1 VGSRLFARLRNR
13 IFHVSFGNAELSQ
26 PRAYFLSTTPLQR
39 TQDDALPVCAH
50 VEIFDP
56 AEVGHD
62 RFGQRNLILN
72 GFLGQHDSLI
82 HGNKEILPHSL
93 LSAWGGRATARSI
106 PRAIL
111 ALIREPAAEIPNA
124 VRDLSSMRILTRYIL
139 REVIAH
145 ALIGVGIF
153 TFVLFT
159 RDLGRILELV
169 VRASAPLPSV
179 AEIFFFTVPLA
190 LTYTLPM
197 SVLVGI
203 LIGLSRLAADSEITA
218 MRASGMGVWSF
229 LRVLSIF
236 VLGAWFLAMANGLY
250 IAPRAQAALGHLE
263 DALKGSQVSF
273 EVQPRVFYEGFPKY
287 VLYVQDVKSAQG
299 AAVWKDVFMADI
311 SDATN
316 PTITLAKEGIVV
328 SEGQDRLHLH
338 LIDGSMHETDPKDP
352 NHYQI
357 STFQQTDIPIDLPST
372 ESKGDE
378 SQPASLMSTVALRD
392 KASRSDPISARWY
405 LIEYHRR
412 FALPTACLVL
422 ALVGIPL
429 GLSSK
434 KSGKSGGF
442 VLTILLVFV
451 YYTISLIGV
460 SLARQGRVSPWFGA
474 WLADLVF
481 LALGLFLLFRSE
493 KRPFELSSFRIWK
506 KSEQASLR
514 LNLARGRREN
524 AFERAST
531 RRRVFSFSFPTLLDD
546 YVLRDFFLYLGMIL
560 STFLVLVLVFTLF
573 ELLGDILRNQIPAT
587 VVAAYLLNVTPY
599 LLYNVAPLVM
609 LLAVLVTFG
618 LMQRSNEITAIKATG
633 TSIYRIV
640 TPVVGA
646 AAVLAGGLFLADQ
659 FYLPHTNKRQE
670 ALHNQ
675 IKGKPPQTYLR
686 ADRKWIFGQNNDI
699 YYYQFFDTDR
709 DQFGNITVFQ
719 LNRPSFT
726 ITRRIHADRAH
737 WADNLNR
744 WVYEQGWDR
753 GLNVAAIE
761 NYHPFEVATF
771 PDLPETPSYFK
782 KEVKQYTEMNYEELR
797 RYIRDLQQS
806 GFDVVRLR
814 VQLNKKLS
822 YPLITLIMAVLAI
835 PFSLSTGKK
844 GAITGVAV
852 AVGIA
857 VFYTVVSRLF
867 EAMGDLNQLP
877 PALAAWSPDLIFV
890 LIGGYLLLR
899 VPT

>member
-1 VGSRLFARLRNR
+1 
-13 IFHVSFGNAELSQ
+13 
-26 PRAYFLSTTPLQR
+26 
-39 TQDDALPVCAH
+39 
-50 VEIFDP
+50 
-56 AEVGHD
+56 
-62 RFGQRNLILN
+62 
-72 GFLGQHDSLI
+72 
-82 HGNKEILPHSL
+82 
-93 LSAWGGRATARSI
+93 
-106 PRAIL
+106 
-111 ALIREPAAEIPNA
+111 
-124 VRDLSSMRILTRYIL
+124 MRILTRYIL
-139 REVIAH
+139 REVTAH
-145 ALIGVGIF
+145 ALIGVAIF

-159 RDLGRILELV
+159 RDLGHILELV

-179 AEIFFFTVPLA
+179 AEIFSFTIPLA

-236 VLGAWFLAMANGLY
+236 VLAAWLLALANGLY
-250 IAPRAQAALGHLE
+250 IAPRSQAALAHLE
-263 DALKGSQVSF
+263 DRLKGSQVSF
-273 EVQPRVFYEGFPKY
+273 EVQPRVFYEGFPKL
-287 VLYVQDVKSAQG
+287 VLYVQDVKSAEG
-299 AAVWKDVFMADI
+299 AAVWKGVFMADI
-311 SDATN
+311 TDATN
-316 PTITLAKEGIVV
+316 PKITLAKQGIVV
-328 SEGQDRLHLH
+328 SEGPDRLHLH
-338 LIDGSMHETDPKDP
+338 LVDGSAHETDPKDP
-352 NHYQI
+352 DHYQI
-357 STFQQTDIPIDLPST
+357 ETFQQTDIPIDLPST
-372 ESKGDE
+372 ENKSDE
-378 SQPASLMSTVALRD
+378 SLPAGVLDTAELLQ
-392 KASRSDPISARWY
+392 KARASDAISARWY
-405 LIEYHRR
+405 LIEFHRR

-451 YYTISLIGV
+451 YYVISLLGV
-460 SLARQGRVSPWFGA
+460 SLARQGRVPPWFGA
-474 WLADLVF
+474 WLADFAF
-481 LALGLFLLFRSE
+481 LALALFLLFRAE
-493 KRPFELSSFRIWK
+493 KRPFELG
-506 KSEQASLR
+506 SLR
-514 LNLARGRREN
+514 FSKQKEPVRHTSNGRGRREN

-531 RRRVFSFSFPTLLDD
+531 RRRVFSASFPTLIDD
-546 YVLRDFFLYLGMIL
+546 YVLRDFFIYLGMIL

-573 ELLGDILRNQIPAT
+573 ELLGDILRNKVPAS
-587 VVAAYLLNVTPY
+587 VVAEYLLNVTPY

-640 TPVVGA
+640 APVVA
-646 AAVLAGGLFLADQ
+646 AAGVLAAGLFFADQ
-659 FYLPHTNKRQE
+659 FYLPRTNKRQE

-686 ADRKWIFGQNNDI
+686 PDRKWIFGQRNDI
-699 YYYQFFDTDR
+699 YYYQFFDPDR
-709 DQFGNITVFQ
+709 DQFGNISVFT
-719 LNRPSFT
+719 LDKASFT

-744 WVYEQGWDR
+744 WEYEQGWDR
-753 GLNVAAIE
+753 KMNVSAMGD
-761 NYHPFEVATF
+761 YRPFEVATF
-771 PDLPETPSYFK
+771 PDLPETPAYFK
-782 KEVKQYTEMNYEELR
+782 KEVKQYSEMNYEELR
-797 RYIRDLQQS
+797 RYIHDLQQG

-814 VQLNKKLS
+814 VELNKKLS

-867 EAMGDLNQLP
+867 EAMGDLSQLP

-890 LIGGYLLLR
+890 LVGGYLILK

>member
-1 VGSRLFARLRNR
+1 
-13 IFHVSFGNAELSQ
+13 
-26 PRAYFLSTTPLQR
+26 
-39 TQDDALPVCAH
+39 
-50 VEIFDP
+50 
-56 AEVGHD
+56 
-62 RFGQRNLILN
+62 
-72 GFLGQHDSLI
+72 
-82 HGNKEILPHSL
+82 
-93 LSAWGGRATARSI
+93 
-106 PRAIL
+106 
-111 ALIREPAAEIPNA
+111 
-124 VRDLSSMRILTRYIL
+124 MRILTRYIL
-139 REVIAH
+139 REVTAH
-145 ALIGVGIF
+145 AIIGVAIF

-179 AEIFFFTVPLA
+179 VEIFSFTVPLA

-197 SVLVGI
+197 GVLVGI

-236 VLGAWFLAMANGLY
+236 VIAVWLLALFNGLY
-250 IAPRAQAALGHLE
+250 VAPKSQAALARLE
-263 DALKGSQVSF
+263 DRLKGSQVSF

-299 AAVWKDVFMADI
+299 AAVWKNVFMADI
-311 SDATN
+311 SDAAN
-316 PTITLAKEGIVV
+316 PKITLAREGIVV
-328 SEGQDRLHLH
+328 SEASDRLHLH
-338 LIDGSMHETDPKDP
+338 LIDGSEHETDPKDAD
-352 NHYQI
+352 HYVV
-357 STFQQTDIPIDLPST
+357 STFQQTDIPIELPTT
-372 ESKGDE
+372 ESKPDE
-378 SQPASLMSTVALRD
+378 LLPAALMDTPALLQAAGRAD
-392 KASRSDPISARWY
+392 AVSARWY
-405 LIEYHRR
+405 LIEFHRR

-442 VLTILLVFV
+442 VLTILLVFA
-451 YYTISLIGV
+451 YYVVSLVGV
-460 SLARQGRVSPWFGA
+460 SLARQGRFAPWAGA
-474 WLADLVF
+474 WLADFVF
-481 LALGLFLLFRSE
+481 LALGLFLLFRAE
-493 KRPFELSSFRIWK
+493 KRPFELASFRLFNK
-506 KSEQASLR
+506 PSQSLLQAGF
-514 LNLARGRREN
+514 ARNRREN
-524 AFERAST
+524 AFERIST
-531 RRRVFSFSFPTLLDD
+531 RRRVFSASFPTLIDD
-546 YVLRDFFLYLGMIL
+546 YVLSDFFLYLGMIL

-573 ELLGDILRNQIPAT
+573 ELLGDILRNKIPAT

-618 LMQRSNEITAIKATG
+618 VMQRSNEITAIKATG

-640 TPVVGA
+640 APVIVA
-646 AAVLAGGLFLADQ
+646 AAVFAVGLFFADQ
-659 FYLPHTNKRQE
+659 FYLPHTNMRQE

-675 IKGKPPQTYLR
+675 IKGKPAQTYLR
-686 ADRKWIFGQNNDI
+686 PDRKWIFGANNDI
-699 YYYQFFDTDR
+699 YYYQFFDPDR

-719 LNRPSFT
+719 LNPASFT
-726 ITRRIHADRAH
+726 VTRRIHADRAH

-744 WVYEQGWDR
+744 WEYEKGWER
-753 GLNVAAIE
+753 TLNVSAIAG
-761 NYHPFEVATF
+761 YRPFEVATF
-771 PDLPETPSYFK
+771 SDLPETPSYFK
-782 KEVKQYTEMNYEELR
+782 KEVKQYSEMNYEELR

-814 VQLNKKLS
+814 VELNKKLS

-835 PFSLSTGKK
+835 PFSLSTEKK
-844 GAITGVAV
+844 GAITSVAV

-867 EAMGDLNQLP
+867 EVMGNLSQLP

-890 LIGGYLLLR
+890 LVGGYLILK